1 LRALAGLPAL
11 IARTRRAHRPHLS
24 DYADPRN
31 GFSYFRLDSEQ
42 TQALRVAGSAW
53 GVTLNDL
60 LMAGLLKSLSPL
72 APGRG
77 NDARR
82 TELAVASIL
91 NMRQDF
97 PADRLEALSPCLA
110 AFIVGHAVPDGIALR
125 ELAQHVHA
133 LSARIRAGHL
143 YLQSIFALGVS
154 ALIWPLLS
162 PRRRHRFYPKHY
174 PASAGITTLNVNR
187 INAESGGGSDLDYMR
202 AVPTGP
208 LCPLVFAVTSSN
220 DVLHVG
226 VSYRTA
232 AFSRSAV
239 DGLTSEFVRCVDRL
253 RVEL

>member
-1 LRALAGLPAL
+1 
-11 IARTRRAHRPHLS
+11 
-24 DYADPRN
+24 
-31 GFSYFRLDSEQ
+31 
-42 TQALRVAGSAW
+42 
-53 GVTLNDL
+53 
-60 LMAGLLKSLSPL
+60 MAGLLKSLSPL
-72 APGRG
+72 APE
-77 NDARR
+77 RR
-82 TELAVASIL
+82 DDPRRSELTVASIL

-97 PADRLEALSPCLA
+97 PTGAMEALSPCLA
-110 AFIVGHAVPDGIALR
+110 AFLVGHAVPDGIALR
-125 ELAQHVHA
+125 ELAQQVHT

-174 PASAGITTLNVNR
+174 PAWAGITTLNVNR
-187 INAESGGGSDLDYMR
+187 ITAESGGGVDLDYMR

-226 VSYRTA
+226 VSFRTA

-239 DGLTSEFVRCVDRL
+239 DGLISEFVGYVDRL
-253 RVEL
+253 RVERS